1 MLDLLC
7 MIFFSWFVYVF
18 WIPLLLW
25 VALYFWFWRFSNPL
39 FLKKMVTK
47 GKKWAVVPGYV
58 AKNQSKAS
66 QIKFENFLFS
76 LLSAVISSYS
86 VVWGLNW
93 CGFSSPEYGFASI
106 LLFIVVSVVLY
117 RIAVSR
123 VGEMYQ
129 SAYFLEYRRVR
140 YETEK
145 NGTFHNEMDVQ
156 NRTIWSFAR
165 KLGNAE
171 NHGRLWK
178 YVNAMAK
185 TKKIPPDIYA
195 ETMYV

>member
-1 MLDLLC
+1 M
-7 MIFFSWFVYVF
+7 FFSWFVYVF

-39 FLKKMVTK
+39 YLKKMVKK
-47 GKKWAVVPGYV
+47 GKKWAVVPNYV
-58 AKNQSKAS
+58 AKNPSKVT
-66 QIKFENFLFS
+66 QIRLENVVFS
-76 LLSAVISSYS
+76 IVAAALSSYS
-86 VVWGLNW
+86 VAWGLNW
-93 CGFSSPEYGFASI
+93 LGFEFPEYGFASA
-106 LLFIVVSVVLY
+106 LLFVVVSAVLY
-117 RIAVSR
+117 KLAVSR
-123 VGEMYQ
+123 VGEAYQ

-145 NGTFHNEMDVQ
+145 NGTFRSEMDVH
-156 NRTIWSFAR
+156 NRTVWSFAR

-171 NHGRLWK
+171 SHGRLWK
-178 YVNAMAK
+178 YVNAMAR